1 MDLPFSGIK
10 KRRCQ
15 HKHFWEMSFSLS
27 KMPVPCLLGFLFSW
41 LTTLSYA
48 DPISIIDGIGEG
60 GQGIGAEELVTD
72 WASLD
77 TLATSLDTS
86 SSSSSLATESSS
98 DLPDAFTICSS
109 VSVDNRTSVLEQ
121 NFWQLLT
128 KNGSGGIYI
137 SITGSLESEKVQT
150 VRLGVDHIM
159 TPFTSHSL
167 LKLPMQV
174 YWYHSCTGI
183 DMVTGRVQ
191 MIINGQ
197 LIVDQVVKELE
208 GSADVRPRNLR
219 GNLLLGK
226 MWMGFWYQ
234 GRQKV
239 SNLNIYGRV
248 LSKDEMVEKT
258 FGSECGLSDGDFL
271 NWEKME
277 WTLYGLTKIES
288 IERQDLCKKYSNI
301 ILFTSPFLEQ
311 DFCRE
316 HCLKISRGWMA
327 PVSTKEDGDRL
338 IEQMTQVSFNWW
350 FN

>member
-15 HKHFWEMSFSLS
+15 HKHFWEMSFSPS

-41 LTTLSYA
+41 LTTLSHA

-60 GQGIGAEELVTD
+60 GQVFGAEELVTD

-77 TLATSLDTS
+77 T
-86 SSSSSLATESSS
+86 ES

-109 VSVDNRTSVLEQ
+109 VSVDNKTSVLEQ

-174 YWYHSCTGI
+174 YWYHSCTSI

-208 GSADVRPRNLR
+208 GSADVRPRNL
-219 GNLLLGK
+219 
-226 MWMGFWYQ
+226 
-234 GRQKV
+234 
-239 SNLNIYGRV
+239 
-248 LSKDEMVEKT
+248 
-258 FGSECGLSDGDFL
+258 
-271 NWEKME
+271 
-277 WTLYGLTKIES
+277 
-288 IERQDLCKKYSNI
+288 
-301 ILFTSPFLEQ
+301 
-311 DFCRE
+311 
-316 HCLKISRGWMA
+316 
-327 PVSTKEDGDRL
+327 
-338 IEQMTQVSFNWW
+338 
-350 FN
+350 

>member
-15 HKHFWEMSFSLS
+15 HKHFWEMSFSPS

-41 LTTLSYA
+41 LTTFSYA

-77 TLATSLDTS
+77 T
-86 SSSSSLATESSS
+86 ES

-150 VRLGVDHIM
+150 VRLGVDNIL

-191 MIINGQ
+191 IIING
-197 LIVDQVVKELE
+197 
-208 GSADVRPRNLR
+208 R
-219 GNLLLGK
+219 
-226 MWMGFWYQ
+226 
-234 GRQKV
+234 
-239 SNLNIYGRV
+239 
-248 LSKDEMVEKT
+248 
-258 FGSECGLSDGDFL
+258 
-271 NWEKME
+271 
-277 WTLYGLTKIES
+277 
-288 IERQDLCKKYSNI
+288 
-301 ILFTSPFLEQ
+301 
-311 DFCRE
+311 
-316 HCLKISRGWMA
+316 
-327 PVSTKEDGDRL
+327 
-338 IEQMTQVSFNWW
+338 
-350 FN
+350 